1 MKQLSNISISLILVL
16 ITFYKINSQKL
27 LPFKL
32 PDTGQLTSF
41 THSGDEDSDLIVNPM
56 SFTDNGD
63 GTITDNNTGL
73 VWQKTDSGE
82 MSFENAVLYCENL
95 EIGNYTD
102 WRLPECHELFSIN
115 YYDAINPALKTT
127 VFTKTSAEY
136 WWTSEKRRDNSN
148 SIWVVNAGG
157 GIGAHPKTETV
168 SAGGTKKFHVRAVR
182 NPYSTSFGVVHF
194 KDNADG
200 SVTDNFTGLT
210 WQKNQIQNTMNWE
223 EALSYASTFSLA
235 GKSGWRLPDIK
246 ELQSLN
252 DEKLS
257 SPSIDKTFFPGLATG
272 RFWSSTSSINS
283 STKAWDLNTEF
294 GIVSY
299 SEKTSKNYV
308 LLVRG
313 GLDNSD
319 LNLKEKLIPSGEYE
333 MGDHYGFVDPSHPS
347 DELPLHLVSVD
358 SFYMGITEVTNQ
370 QFVSFLNS
378 GYLDGS
384 LEVKGNIVYL
394 TGSSTIVCFTNEY
407 EKYYSIGFDGK
418 SFSIYDFRANHPV
431 VGVMWYGAIAFCNW
445 LSRQNDLEE
454 CYNPGNG
461 NCDFSKNGYRLPT
474 EAEWEWA
481 GRGGQTTPYYNYPWG
496 NDQDVKKANWPNSKD
511 PFEGTSESDY
521 PFTTPVG
528 FYDGSE
534 HLKSEFNWK
543 NSVTSYKTS
552 DGSNA
557 FGLFDMAGN
566 VWEFVNDWYGQN
578 YYSIS
583 PKKNPA
589 GPSSGFIMPDGK
601 PYRGMRG
608 GNWYNGY
615 NVTGGNVNDGHSRVS
630 NRNPSYYRGPQD
642 PDHPWYHV
650 GFRVA
655 RKYSNPTT
663 FSHDTNINTT
673 SEFSLLQNSP
683 NPFSASTTISFN
695 LSKTNNVILKIF
707 DCYGQEIETLVDEKL
722 KEGDY
727 NISYRAKKNIA
738 GLLYY
743 KLIVGKRYQIRK
755 MINYNF

>member
-1 MKQLSNISISLILVL
+1 MKWDSKLSISLTL
-16 ITFYKINSQKL
+16 IFVVFFQLKSQKL
-27 LPFKL
+27 IPFKL
-32 PDTGQLTSF
+32 PDTGQMTSF
-41 THSGDEDSDLIVNPM
+41 TNIEGEDSDLVVNPI

-73 VWQKTDSGE
+73 VWQKTDGGE
-82 MSFENAVLYCENL
+82 MSFENAELYCENL
-95 EIGNYTD
+95 NLGNYTD

-148 SIWVVNAGG
+148 NVWVVNAGG

-182 NPYSTSFGVVHF
+182 NPYSTSFNIVHF
-194 KDNADG
+194 KDNSDG
-200 SVTDNFTGLT
+200 TVTDNFTGLT
-210 WQKNQIQNTMNWE
+210 WQKNYIQNTMTWE
-223 EALSYASTFSLA
+223 EALSYASTFTLA
-235 GKSGWRLPDIK
+235 GKSDWRLPDIK

-252 DEKLS
+252 EEKLS
-257 SPSIDKTFFPGLATG
+257 SPSIDKTFFPNLATG
-272 RFWSSTSSINS
+272 RYWSSTSSINS
-283 STKAWDLNTEF
+283 NTKAWDLNTEF

-299 SEKTSKNYV
+299 SEKTSKDNV
-308 LLVRG
+308 ILVRG

-319 LNLKEKLIPSGEYE
+319 LNLIEKLIPHGEYE
-333 MGDHYGFVDPSHPS
+333 MGDHFGFIDPSHPS
-347 DELPLHLVSVD
+347 DELPLHTVSVD
-358 SFYMGITEVTNQ
+358 SFYIGVTEVTNQ
-370 QFVSFLNS
+370 QFVSFLNAS
-378 GYLDGS
+378 HLGGS
-384 LEVKGNIVYL
+384 IDVKGNIVYL
-394 TGSSTIVCFTNEY
+394 KGSSTILCFTNEY
-407 EKYYSIGFDGK
+407 AKYYSIGFDGK
-418 SFSIYDFRANHPV
+418 TFSISDFRANHPV

-445 LSRQNDLEE
+445 LSLKNDLEE
-454 CYNPGNG
+454 CYNLVNG

-481 GRGGQTTPYYNYPWG
+481 GRGGQTAPYFNYPWG
-496 NDQDVKKANWPNSKD
+496 NDQDVNKANWPNSKD
-511 PFEGTSESDY
+511 PYEGTSENEY

-528 FYDGSE
+528 FYNGTE

-543 NSVTSYKTS
+543 NSVLSYKTS

-583 PKKNPA
+583 PKNNPP
-589 GPSSGFIMPDGK
+589 GPSNGFIMPDGK
-601 PYRGMRG
+601 PYKGMRG
-608 GNWYNGY
+608 GNWFNGY
-615 NVTGGNVNDGHSRVS
+615 NITGGNVNDGHSRVS

-663 FSHDTNINTT
+663 FSYDTNVD
-673 SEFSLLQNSP
+673 SYSGFSLFQNSP
-683 NPFSASTTISFN
+683 NPFSVSTKINFS
-695 LSKTNNVILKIF
+695 LSQTNNVILKIY
-707 DCYGQEIETLVDEKL
+707 DCYGHEIETLVNEKL

-727 NISYRAKKNIA
+727 NITYRMKEKIS

-743 KLIVGKRYQIRK
+743 KLIVGNRYKIMK
-755 MINYNF
+755 MISSNF

>member
-1 MKQLSNISISLILVL
+1 MKKLLKISISINLILISFFQL
-16 ITFYKINSQKL
+16 NSQKL

-32 PDTGQLTSF
+32 PDTGQL
-41 THSGDEDSDLIVNPM
+41 SGYTNTGGEDADLIVNPM

-73 VWQKTDSGE
+73 VWQKTDGGE
-82 MSFENAVLYCENL
+82 MSFENAEIYCENL
-95 EIGNYTD
+95 TLGNYND

-115 YYDAINPALKTT
+115 YYDAINPALKTNF
-127 VFTKTSAEY
+127 FTKTSAEY
-136 WWTSEKRRDNSN
+136 WWTSEKRKDNSN
-148 SIWVVNAGG
+148 NIWVVNAGG
-157 GIGAHPKTETV
+157 GLGAHPKTETI

-182 NPYSTSFGVVHF
+182 NPFSTSFNVVHF
-194 KDNADG
+194 KDNNNG
-200 SVTDNFTGLT
+200 TVTDNFTGLT
-210 WQKNQIQNTMNWE
+210 WQKIQAQNTMTWE

-235 GKSGWRLPDIK
+235 GKSDWRLPNIK

-257 SPSIDKTFFPGLATG
+257 LPSIDNTFFPGLATG

-299 SEKTSKNYV
+299 SEKTAKDYV

-319 LNLKEKLIPSGEYE
+319 LNVKEKLIPSGEYE
-333 MGDHYGFVDPSHPS
+333 MGDHFGFVDPSHPS
-347 DELPLHLVSVD
+347 DELPLHLVSID

-370 QFVSFLNS
+370 QFVCFLNS
-378 GYLDGS
+378 SYLDGFI
-384 LEVKGNIVYL
+384 EVKENIVYL
-394 TGSSTIVCFTNEY
+394 TGSNTIIGFTTEY
-407 EKYYSIGFDGK
+407 AKYYSISFDGK
-418 SFSIYDFRANHPV
+418 SFSISDFRANHPV
-431 VGVMWYGAIAFCNW
+431 VGVMWYGAVAFCNW

-454 CYNPGNG
+454 CYNIANG
-461 NCDFSKNGYRLPT
+461 NCDFSQKGYRLPT

-481 GRGGQTTPYYNYPWG
+481 GRGGKTTPYLNYPWG
-496 NDQDVKKANWPNSKD
+496 NDQDVTKANWPNSKD
-511 PFEGTSESDY
+511 PYEGTAESEY

-528 FYDGSE
+528 FYDGTE

-543 NSVTSYKTS
+543 NNTLNYKTS

-557 FGLFDMAGN
+557 FGLYDMAGN
-566 VWEFVNDWYGQN
+566 VWEFVNDWYSQN

-583 PKKNPA
+583 PKNNPT

-601 PYRGMRG
+601 TYRGMRG

-642 PDHPWYHV
+642 PNHPWYHV

-655 RKYSNPTT
+655 RKCTDPTT
-663 FSHDTNINTT
+663 FVDDNHNNTT
-673 SEFSLLQNSP
+673 PDFNLHQNTP
-683 NPFSASTTISFN
+683 NPFSGATTISFS
-695 LSKTNNVILKIF
+695 LSKTNYVILKIF
-707 DCYGQEIETLVDEKL
+707 DCHGNEIETLINDKL
-722 KEGDY
+722 KEGNY
-727 NISYRAKKNIA
+727 NITYKAKNNLA
-738 GLLYY
+738 GVIYY
-743 KLIVGKRYQIRK
+743 KLIVGNKYQIRK
-755 MINYNF
+755 MINYYF